1 MPIPVGQLP
10 PLVSD
15 WLNDLEGRVLSL
27 EAPGSPVMMFSIT
40 SANLTAA
47 SAVIYAF
54 TFCYVSDLNMT
65 AHSNGAHWFRS
76 DTGAQII

>member
-1 MPIPVGQLP
+1 M
-10 PLVSD
+10 
-15 WLNDLEGRVLSL
+15 
-27 EAPGSPVMMFSIT
+27 
-40 SANLTAA
+40 ANLTAA